1 MVPTRGGCAY
11 NVATSRVWRTCK
23 NGIHHV
29 AYTCHDLQ
37 ETHHFY
43 HELLELPL
51 VNIETEENRDGSWF
65 KHVFYEFDAGTCIA
79 FFRLEGFEEPAPL
92 RTAVSTD
99 FGLPLWANHV
109 AIRLDAERAS
119 RMSSRLKSAGC
130 TKAMDVDHGWCQSRY
145 YVDPNGILIGLCV
158 DTPGMPRSENL
169 RLDDDAAVPTEL
181 ADSAS

>member
-1 MVPTRGGCAY
+1 M
-11 NVATSRVWRTCK
+11 S
-23 NGIHHV
+23 H
-29 AYTCHDLQ
+29 LQ

-51 VNIETEENRDGSWF
+51 VNIETQENPDGSWF
-65 KHVFYEFDAGTCIA
+65 KHVYEFDDGTCIA
-79 FFRLEGFEEPAPL
+79 FFRLEGFGEPAPL

-99 FGLPLWANHV
+99 LALPLWANHV

-119 RMSSRLKSAGC
+119 RMSSRLKSAGWP
-130 TKAMDVDHGWCQSRY
+130 KAMDADHGWCQSRY
-145 YVDPNGILIGLCV
+145 YVDANGILIGLCV

-169 RLDDDAAVPTEL
+169 RLDDDDAAVPTEL